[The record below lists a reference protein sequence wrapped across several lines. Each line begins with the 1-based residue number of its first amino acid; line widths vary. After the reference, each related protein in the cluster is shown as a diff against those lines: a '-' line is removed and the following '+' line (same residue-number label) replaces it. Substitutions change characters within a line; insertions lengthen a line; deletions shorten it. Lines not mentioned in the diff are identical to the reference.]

1 MTSHEAEQ
9 RERVAELEARIAEL
23 ESLDEASFGHF
34 TRWDWI
40 VCVGLAVLGPALA
53 LWWFAA

>member
-9 RERVAELEARIAEL
+9 RQRVAELEERIAEL

-34 TRWDWI
+34 NRWDWL
-40 VCVGLAVLGPALA
+40 VCVVFAVVLPAVA
-53 LWWFAA
+53 LWWFAN